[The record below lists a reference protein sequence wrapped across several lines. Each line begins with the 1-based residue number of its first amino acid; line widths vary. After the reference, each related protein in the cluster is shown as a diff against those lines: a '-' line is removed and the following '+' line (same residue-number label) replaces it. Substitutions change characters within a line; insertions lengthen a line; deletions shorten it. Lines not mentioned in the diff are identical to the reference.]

1 MKDET
6 QSRAKCGKRGRE
18 KMREGSKE
26 VEGPKK
32 KLKSNWAESCYQVAA
47 KFKAFP
53 ASSTNF
59 GGGGSCSSS
68 NCGPGPGQ
76 GSATCIA
83 LPPGQCGQSSRR
95 LVEILGLFSKRIRK
109 L

>member
-1 MKDET
+1 
-6 QSRAKCGKRGRE
+6 
-18 KMREGSKE
+18 MREGSKE
-26 VEGPKK
+26 VEVPKK

-76 GSATCIA
+76 VSATCIA

-95 LVEILGLFSKRIRK
+95 LVEILELFSKRIRK